1 MSITMTPEKNC
12 PLCQS
17 VHTEFFLKDKFRS
30 YFQCNTC
37 CLVFVPTSQR
47 LSSEEEKSRYD
58 LHQNIPDDPNYRK
71 FLSRIFNPIQKL
83 IAPKSKGLDFGSGPG
98 PTLSLMFEEA
108 GHIMSIYDHFYAN
121 EVSVFKKQY
130 DFITTSEVVEHLFD
144 PKNELDRLWECL
156 KPGGFLGIMTKLAL
170 DRQAFDSW
178 HYKNDPTHVCYF
190 TKQTCEWLAKKWH
203 AKLTFADKDVVIF
216 SKSIYL

>member
-1 MSITMTPEKNC
+1 MTPEKNC

-108 GHIMSIYDHFYAN
+108 GHIMSIYDHFFAN
-121 EVSVFKKQY
+121 NSSIFKEKY
-130 DFITTSEVVEHLFD
+130 DFITTSEVFEHLFE
-144 PKNELDRLWECL
+144 PRKELDRLWDCL
-156 KPGGFLGIMTKLAL
+156 RPSGYLGIMTNLLTNKEE
-170 DRQAFDSW
+170 FGKW
-178 HYKNDPTHVCYF
+178 YYKNDDTHICFYSKF
-190 TKQTCEWLAKKWH
+190 TFRWLAEELQ
-203 AKLTFADKDVVIF
+203 AKVTFFGKDVIILQKM
-216 SKSIYL
+216 S